1 MRTAE
6 EIAERAR
13 GKYKAEYI
21 TQTNSV
27 AVPIIE
33 RLSSGEQLHFV
44 FFHENKGFR
53 IFEPDGEERTPDHTG
68 LIGSHGSRFFLI
80 TDERILYIVGG
91 AKEAEDEV
99 QEFNYDQITSTESY
113 ESKGV
118 WIIEFTTTDGRRYKF
133 AHNHSK
139 FGADTVPNAAEYIN
153 SQIDL
158 TVAEASEEPTQ
169 GDPTGTDSGQATSTA
184 NSSEIKFCPNCGAEV
199 TADDAFCSE
208 CGNSVEQLG
217 SSAGTDESKSTGAN
231 ASEVEMSSTDRA
243 EDIQKQEDRN
253 GASEPTTQSDTE
265 ESDELDIDWTLSF
278 VVGLFMSVSSIL
290 LGFYYTF
297 AAGNLA
303 SGILFWL
310 AGSAGGNY
318 ITGNWNISRWLAV
331 VIFLLLWMTGSF
343 LIGTGAA

>member
-1 MRTAE
+1 MRSAE

-13 GKYKAEYI
+13 GKYKPEYI

-33 RLSSGEQLHFV
+33 RLSSEEQLHFV

-53 IFEPDGEERTPDHTG
+53 IFEPDGKERTPDHTSITG
-68 LIGSHGSRFFLI
+68 TTNKRFFLV
-80 TDERILYIVGG
+80 TDERILYIVG
-91 AKEAEDEV
+91 EDEEADDKI
-99 QEFNYDQITSTESY
+99 QEFSYDNITSVEGY
-113 ESKGV
+113 ESKGAS
-118 WIIEFTTTDGRRYKF
+118 IIEFSTKDGRRYKF
-133 AHNHSK
+133 VNNAWQT
-139 FGADTVPNAAEYIN
+139 DTVQNAAKYIN
-153 SQIDL
+153 SQVDS
-158 TVAEASEEPTQ
+158 TATEGSEEPAQ
-169 GDPTGTDSGQATSTA
+169 GDTGGANPEQETTA
-184 NSSEIKFCPNCGAEV
+184 PPETRFCPDCGAEV

-231 ASEVEMSSTDRA
+231 ASEVEMSSTDRV

-253 GASEPTTQSDTE
+253 EASEPTTQSDTE

>member
-13 GKYKAEYI
+13 GKYKPEYI

-33 RLSSGEQLHFV
+33 RLSSDEQLHFV

-91 AKEAEDEV
+91 AKEAEDKV

-153 SQIDL
+153 SQVDS
-158 TVAEASEEPTQ
+158 TVTE
-169 GDPTGTDSGQATSTA
+169 DSGEPSQEDTTETDPEQATTH
-184 NSSEIKFCPNCGAEV
+184 SSETRFCPDCGAEV
-199 TADDAFCSE
+199 SPEATFCSE
-208 CGNSVEQLG
+208 CGNNVEQLG
-217 SSAGTDESKSTGAN
+217 PSAGSPESKA
-231 ASEVEMSSTDRA
+231 ASGDSLGEEMSFTERVEDVQDRK
-243 EDIQKQEDRN
+243 DDGGS
-253 GASEPTTQSDTE
+253 GADETSGDGGADDSENEGIT
-265 ESDELDIDWTLSF
+265 WTLSL
-278 VVGLFMSVSSIL
+278 VVGGFMSL
-290 LGFYYTF
+290 
-297 AAGNLA
+297 
-303 SGILFWL
+303 SGIVLGIYYFAFEGNILSGPLLFLSGWFGGQYLGGTFNMSKWL
-310 AGSAGGNY
+310 A
-318 ITGNWNISRWLAV
+318 I
-331 VIFLLLWMTGSF
+331 VIFLILWMSGAA
-343 LIGTGAA
+343 LIGVV